1 MPAVSL
7 AFWASSSPFSM
18 PETALA
24 EMVWSTDF
32 AVWFGRD
39 MLEDDQWKG

>member
-1 MPAVSL
+1 MPAASL

-24 EMVWSTDF
+24 ERVWSTDL
-32 AVWFGRD
+32 AVY
-39 MLEDDQWKG
+39 LEEGVSE